1 LAAGAVRI
9 GNCLLETLA
18 PRLVVPHSSD
28 RTAAAPEALR
38 TILELF
44 DVVPLGGTSSTVG
57 RTEQL
62 MSAIRLS
69 RKNGRPVRL
78 KAREDLLEGA
88 KRTRDSLAS
97 AFGVTSSLAHFI
109 HDNRAH
115 MEMCQA
121 IFRTDI
127 GPAHFGKTGAMTFSS
142 NSISFFGIR
151 TNQFLDTPNVR
162 DYVKRQLEPRNL
174 GAPGLSSPAL
184 NST

>member
-1 LAAGAVRI
+1 MRI

-28 RTAAAPEALR
+28 STAAAPEALR

-57 RTEQL
+57 RTRQL

-69 RKNGRPVRL
+69 RMNGRPVRL

-88 KRTRDSLAS
+88 KRTCKALATVFGTAGSLAK
-97 AFGVTSSLAHFI
+97 FVV
-109 HDNRAH
+109 DQRAH

-121 IFRTDI
+121 IFRTDV
-127 GPAHFGKTGAMTFSS
+127 GPAHFGMTGAMTFSS

-162 DYVKRQLEPRNL
+162 AYVKRQLERRDL
-174 GAPGLSSPAL
+174 GAPGLSSPAP